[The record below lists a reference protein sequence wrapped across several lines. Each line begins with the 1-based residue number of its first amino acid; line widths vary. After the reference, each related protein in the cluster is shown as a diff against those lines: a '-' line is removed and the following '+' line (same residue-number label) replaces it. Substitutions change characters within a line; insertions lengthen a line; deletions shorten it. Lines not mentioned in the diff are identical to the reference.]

1 MYRRCEDGFIS
12 VNHVDSPLKRRMIVI
27 KELKTFTSVIRKSEK
42 AYVDVCLEVNV
53 AAQGKDIPDVERN
66 LTNAVQEL
74 LSYAEETNI
83 EIEPMSIADL
93 IEFLEDTSP
102 IEKQSIG
109 DKPRRS
115 FHEVIEAPSYV

>member
-1 MYRRCEDGFIS
+1 
-12 VNHVDSPLKRRMIVI
+12 LKSRPNF
-27 KELKTFTSVIRKSEK
+27 LTGFTSVIRKSEK
-42 AYVDVCLEVNV
+42 AYVGVCLEVNV

-74 LSYAEETNI
+74 LSYAEETNM

-102 IEKQSIG
+102 IEKQPILDTTDFMDG
-109 DKPRRS
+109 RGR
-115 FHEVIEAPSYV
+115 